1 LNNITCDNLDHIYIG
16 YILYI
21 DNMNNKQQPKETMQK
36 ELTLEVKE
44 VNRQIAIIKDD
55 LVNDID
61 VLFYDIENIE
71 DQAKILRTILREF
84 NNYNLEAVKQY
95 VKLSTE
101 VK

>member
-1 LNNITCDNLDHIYIG
+1 
-16 YILYI
+16 
-21 DNMNNKQQPKETMQK
+21 MKNKSNKKETMQK

-71 DQAKILRTILREF
+71 DQAKVFRTILREF
-84 NNYNLEAVKQY
+84 SNYNLEAVKQY

-101 VK
+101 GK